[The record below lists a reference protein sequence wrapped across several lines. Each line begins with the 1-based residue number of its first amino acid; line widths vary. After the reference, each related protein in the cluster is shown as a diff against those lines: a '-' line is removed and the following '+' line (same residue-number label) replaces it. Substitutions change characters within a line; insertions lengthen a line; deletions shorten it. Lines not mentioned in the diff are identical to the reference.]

1 MYKSIFKPQSI
12 SKKVIVTLATTLL
25 CMVVQPA
32 SALSERARKAHLLK
46 ISQTPVYDDP
56 ELAAYITEI
65 GKKLGKNSDEPEVNY
80 QFFILDTPIAN
91 AEATNEGL
99 VYIHRGLL
107 SYLTSEGQLAGV
119 LAHEIG
125 HHTGH
130 HLARMKRKNTFGNL
144 GEFFASVLARNSGVG
159 NAMNMANNVKLME
172 FKREVELEADAF
184 AAEYMYKSNYD
195 PQEMLGVLGVLKDQE
210 VIAGLEQGVGGSY
223 HGLFSTHPRS
233 DIRLREAIEQA
244 GELPPGEAYRGREK
258 FRKMISGMVFGP
270 NYTGNK
276 RADQERFTQKTLGIT
291 FVYPDD
297 WSQVTKGQNIV
308 LKDAEK
314 TVQLKISLEKT
325 VDKSLNSQQV
335 LEARYPDDLSE
346 IEKFDEEATKD
357 LGTLARRPQQRVA
370 VVQVGRNTYHLQGI
384 AKNNQLTEEQDKQF
398 VEIIRSFRRATREDL
413 SPDEVKR
420 IYFKRLEP
428 GETFA
433 TLAADKELGKHTEI
447 YLRVMNGYYPKGE
460 PEPGTYI
467 KLVKSAKKLEEEELA
482 QAKKSP

>member
-1 MYKSIFKPQSI
+1 MFRSI
-12 SKKVIVTLATTLL
+12 SRTRSIARTSIIALIVAALVIAA
-25 CMVVQPA
+25 QSA
-32 SALSERARKAHLLK
+32 SALSESARKAHLLK
-46 ISQTPVYDDP
+46 LSQTPLYDDP

-65 GKKLGKNSDEPEVNY
+65 GEKLGKNSDEPEVNY

-144 GEFFASVLARNSGVG
+144 GEFFASVLAGNSGVG
-159 NAMNMANNVKLME
+159 SAINMANNVKLMK

-184 AAEYMYKSNYD
+184 AAEYMYKTNYD

-258 FRKMISGMVFGP
+258 FRKMITGLVFGP

-276 RADQERFTQKTLGIT
+276 RPDQERFTQKTLGIT
-291 FVYPDD
+291 FVYPKD
-297 WSQVTKGQNIV
+297 WSQVTKGANII
-308 LKDAEK
+308 LKDPEK
-314 TVQLKISLEKT
+314 TIQLKISIEKT

-335 LEARYPDDLSE
+335 LEAKYPDDLTDV
-346 IEKFDEEATKD
+346 EKFDAEATKD

-370 VVQVGRNTYHLQGI
+370 VVQVGRNTYHFQGI
-384 AKNNQLTEEQDKQF
+384 AKNNQLTEEQDQAL
-398 VEIIRSFRRATREDL
+398 VEIIRSFRRATRQDL
-413 SPDEVKR
+413 SPEEVKR
-420 IYFKRLEP
+420 IYYKRLEP

-433 TLAADKELGKHTEI
+433 SLSADRELGKHTEI

-467 KLVKSAKKLEEEELA
+467 KLVKSAKDLEEESA
-482 QAKKSP
+482 VAKKSP